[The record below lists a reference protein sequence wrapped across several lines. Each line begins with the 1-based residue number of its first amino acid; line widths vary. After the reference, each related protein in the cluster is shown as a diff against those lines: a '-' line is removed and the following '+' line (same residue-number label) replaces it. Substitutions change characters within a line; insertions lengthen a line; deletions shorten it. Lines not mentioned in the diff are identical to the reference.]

1 MTPIP
6 KSPDRAALPAGDEI
20 RRLIPHAGTMC
31 LLERVLAWTDTT
43 IACGSTTHAVPNN
56 PLRRDGRISAVCGI
70 EYGLQA
76 MAIHG
81 ALRGGA
87 RQPVGYLVRLG
98 DVRCDVDFLD
108 QLGAD
113 LTVRAEIVQSL
124 ATGYSYNFSIVGG
137 DPPANAGHTAPPAIV
152 GRATIA
158 LVG

>member
-1 MTPIP
+1 MGAPP
-6 KSPDRAALPAGDEI
+6 SVELPTHDEI

-43 IACGSTTHAVPNN
+43 IACGSTTHAHHDN
-56 PLRRDGRISAVCGI
+56 PLRRDGRISAVCGL

-98 DVRCDVDFLD
+98 DVSCGVEFLD

-124 ATGYSYNFSIVGG
+124 ATGYSYGFAIAGG
-137 DPPANAGHTAPPAIV
+137 ADPPAIV

>member
-1 MTPIP
+1 MT
-6 KSPDRAALPAGDEI
+6 ALPPTALPTHDDI

-43 IACGSTTHAVPNN
+43 IACGSTSHGSPDN
-56 PLRRDGRISAVCGI
+56 PLRRDGRVSAACGI

-98 DVRCDVDFLD
+98 DVRCSVDYLD
-108 QLGAD
+108 QLGAE
-113 LTVRAEIVQSL
+113 LIVRAEIVQSL
-124 ATGYSYNFSIVGG
+124 PNGYSYGFAISGS
-137 DPPANAGHTAPPAIV
+137 DSAPAIS